1 LDGRGERCEGSQHEP
16 FSRYRWIR
24 ARQLS
29 SFYGV
34 PASRLSDA
42 QTWIAIVRDLDAGTL
57 SGEDVRR
64 LFAPTLEA
72 QAEQISIAAEVEA
85 EVEAMKAKR
94 A

>member
-1 LDGRGERCEGSQHEP
+1 
-16 FSRYRWIR
+16 
-24 ARQLS
+24 
-29 SFYGV
+29 
-34 PASRLSDA
+34 
-42 QTWIAIVRDLDAGTL
+42 L